1 MTTALI
7 THPDGLKHLMPE
19 GHPERPARLEYMLAA
34 LEGKTL
40 EHVHAPMA
48 AEDDLLRV
56 HPPAHLERLRAA
68 APETGLIQLDGDTF
82 MSAGTLAAAY
92 RAAGGAVRAVDMV
105 MAGEAANAFVA
116 CRPPGHHAET
126 ATPMGFCLFGTVA
139 VAAMHALDHHGLR
152 RVAVMDFDVH
162 HGNGTQDL
170 LEAEARALFC
180 STHQMPLWPGTGAAH
195 ETGAHDN
202 VLNVP
207 LRPGAGSAEFRAA
220 MTGTVLPRIAEFA
233 PELLIVSAGFDAHRD
248 DPLAQLDLVEE
259 DFAWV
264 TEHLCDLADA
274 YCGGRLVSNLE
285 GGYDL
290 AALAA
295 SAAAHVDVLIAR
307 GAA

>member
-48 AEDDLLRV
+48 AKDDLLRV

-274 YCGGRLVSNLE
+274 YCGERLVSNLE